1 MDAKQI
7 QLLKETH
14 MMEVDG
20 ENGKKT
26 TLGAYMRFCL
36 DGGIDFVTSKDM
48 VVFDDANNMLH
59 CVAINED
66 GNSQCDHPVK
76 VISTDY
82 SIVQQVESVYSQKDF
97 EKALKDGFLK
107 DVVSEEKR
115 SAMLAW
121 SRNIRNQAIQPS
133 RPTPYYTIDPTIVPM
148 GNTSMS
154 RVDGITSSTS
164 QTTVPVIRSASS
176 AAEIANMIETG
187 SLKSGDTVVVDA
199 DVTFDE
205 DFTLKGDGITLRS
218 NGATFNAVLTAEGND
233 ITIEGFTFAAAN
245 EATDPYES
253 KGTTMLKVAGSA
265 TISGCTF
272 KPEGAFYNAINSTG
286 DLTLEGN
293 NFEACEDHVYNLIE
307 FSQKEDEKIK
317 NIEISYN
324 TFAKGASKNNTISM
338 FQFEDGAVVNILDNT
353 WEYAANAIRISN
365 YSKAMGV
372 VINCV
377 DNEYKD
383 TADDEYAGFLLA
395 QGTVQN
401 KDMSGITVNLIRLV
415 GPEGKVVTE
424 NGTGKDQVWYTYDTE
439 VDPVV
444 KFH

>member
-14 MMEVDG
+14 MMEVEG
-20 ENGKKT
+20 EGGKKS

-48 VVFDDANNMLH
+48 VVFDDTNNMLH

-66 GNSQCDHPVK
+66 GRSQCDYPVK

-82 SIVQQVESVYSQKDF
+82 GIVQQVESVYSQKDF

-148 GNTSMS
+148 GNASMP
-154 RVDGITSSTS
+154 RVDGATAAGQPSS
-164 QTTVPVIRSASS
+164 PVVRSASS
-176 AAEIANMIETG
+176 AAEITKLIESG
-187 SLKSGDTVVVDA
+187 VLKSGDSVVVDS
-199 DVTFDE
+199 DVIFEE
-205 DFTLKGDGITLRS
+205 DFTFKGDGITLRS
-218 NGATFNAVLTAEGND
+218 NGATFNGVLTAEGKD
-233 ITIEGFTFAAAN
+233 ITIAGFTFATAN
-245 EATDPYES
+245 EATDPYEA
-253 KGTTMLKVAGSA
+253 KGTHMLKVDGNA

-272 KPEGAFYNAINSTG
+272 APTGCCYNAINSTG
-286 DLTLEGN
+286 DLVLEGN
-293 NFEACEDHVYNLIE
+293 NFEGCENHVYNLIE
-307 FSQKEDEKIK
+307 FSQKEDQKIK
-317 NIEISYN
+317 NVEISYN

-338 FQFEDGAVVNILDNT
+338 FQFEDGATINILNNV
-353 WEYAANAIRISN
+353 WEYAANAVRISN
-365 YSKAMGV
+365 YSNAIGV
-372 VINCV
+372 TINCV
-377 DNEYKD
+377 DNEYKE
-383 TADDEYAGFLLA
+383 TSDDEYAGFLLA
-395 QGTVQN
+395 QGTTQN

-415 GPEGKVVTE
+415 GPDGKVVTE
-424 NGTGKDQVWYTYDTE
+424 NGTGNDQVWYTYDTE